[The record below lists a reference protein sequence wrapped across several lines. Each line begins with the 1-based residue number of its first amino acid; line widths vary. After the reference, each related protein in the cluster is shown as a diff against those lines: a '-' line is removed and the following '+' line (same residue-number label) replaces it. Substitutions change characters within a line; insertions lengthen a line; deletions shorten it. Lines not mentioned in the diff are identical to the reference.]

1 MEIRNGLTVL
11 TKIASVF
18 PVMKK
23 SGVNLERRVCL
34 LLLHL
39 VLSWNIWL
47 EI

>member
-23 SGVNLERRVCL
+23 SGANVERRVRFPGPKDF
-34 LLLHL
+34 H
-39 VLSWNIWL
+39 S
-47 EI
+47 

>member
-34 LLLHL
+34 LLST
-39 VLSWNIWL
+39 LSFGLDFLASN
-47 EI
+47 